1 MLSQILLYLTFLK
14 SRGKRQNFI
23 KIYSEG
29 YDMPWSLARGRE
41 GASEVS
47 LKYQSLTSKSV

>member
-29 YDMPWSLARGRE
+29 YDMPWSSARGRE